1 VSEWKSLGDELTRMV
16 MESTVF
22 DDEDKAI
29 FLASK
34 ERGRLRQEALRRGE
48 KVEPIPNDWA
58 HDGSEIHAD
67 GSAGYR
73 CHICHDARF
82 VRRDVPINHPDF
94 GKAFPCRC
102 QTEHPQVR
110 AEKLQRLL
118 RNNGLPVTLQE
129 STLDSFKPIEGTRF
143 AHGFA
148 RDFVNQMR
156 DLQTPRWLAFMG
168 APGTGKTHLLAGI
181 TLGVCVEVSAQ
192 AMYFDARD
200 FLMKCKRNDFE
211 QDEYWTD
218 HAIRLPVLVLDELTS
233 VGASEWDVRKL
244 ERVIMTRWDRDLPT
258 VVGSTRTDDDFRE
271 WSPAIYSR
279 FADVDRGTV
288 LYLTCGD
295 YRQRPRSE

>member
-1 VSEWKSLGDELTRMV
+1 MSEWKALGDELTRMV

-22 DDEDKAI
+22 DETDKAI

-48 KVEPIPNDWA
+48 KVEAIPIDWA

-73 CHICHDARF
+73 CYICHDARF
-82 VRRDVPINHPDF
+82 VRRDVDIHHPDF

-102 QTEHPQVR
+102 QRENPQVR

-129 STLDSFKPIEGTRF
+129 STLDSFNPIEGTV
-143 AHGFA
+143 AA
-148 RDFVNQMR
+148 RGAAREFVNTMR
-156 DLQTPRWLAFMG
+156 DLKTPRWLAFIG

-181 TLGVCVEVSAQ
+181 TLGVCVDVGAQ
-192 AMYFDARD
+192 AMYWDARD
-200 FLMKCKRNDFE
+200 FLMECKRNEFE
-211 QDEYWTD
+211 RDEYWTD

-233 VGASEWDVRKL
+233 VGASEWDVKKL
-244 ERVIMTRWDRDLPT
+244 ERVIMTRWSRDLPT
-258 VVGSTRTDDDFRE
+258 VVGSTRGDEDFRE

-279 FADVDRGTV
+279 FVDENRS
-288 LYLTCGD
+288 YLLHLTGED
-295 YRQRPRSE
+295 YRQRPRSA

>member
-1 VSEWKSLGDELTRMV
+1 MV

-22 DDEDKAI
+22 DDDDKAI

-67 GSAGYR
+67 GSTGYR
-73 CHICHDARF
+73 CHICHDSRF

-102 QTEHPQVR
+102 QREDPLAR

-118 RNNGLPVTLQE
+118 RTSQLPVPLQE
-129 STLDSFKPIEGTRF
+129 STLDSFSPIEGTRM

-148 RDFVNQMR
+148 RDFVNTMR
-156 DLQTPRWLAFMG
+156 DLQTPRWLAFIG
-168 APGTGKTHLLAGI
+168 APGTGKTHLLSGI
-181 TLGVCVEVSAQ
+181 VLGVCVEVGVQ
-192 AMYFDARD
+192 AAYFDVRN
-200 FLMKCKRNDFE
+200 FLRACKGNEFE
-211 QDEYWTD
+211 REEYWTEF
-218 HAIRLPVLVLDELTS
+218 AIKLPVLVFDELTS
-233 VGASEWDVRKL
+233 AGSSEWDVRKL
-244 ERVIMTRWDRDLPT
+244 EHVIMTRWDRELPT
-258 VVGSTRTDDDFRE
+258 VVGSTRSDEDFRE

-279 FADVDRGTV
+279 FADVDRGAV

-295 YRQRPRSE
+295 YRQRTRT